1 MEIRTRDES
10 ILNLTEK
17 LSKEQLH
24 KAVTQGYS
32 DVSLSEIS
40 RFKGEYAAMFF
51 DSKYSANTVN
61 KLFDAYS
68 KSLISPSDL
77 IQTIKYT
84 ENNNRN
90 EPYIDDFLD
99 SIENDFFH
107 KTAAGIFSAVL
118 YENCSYKEAAEYVK
132 SGAFYPMEYAS
143 LSVTNDVAEQL
154 DQMGV
159 PLRACEGFNYC
170 YDIDGT
176 DRLEGALER
185 GAAIFVQD
193 KELAV
198 KVCEY
203 MKLTDWEK
211 FKEYIEM
218 KTCGKKSD
226 LSGDS
231 LSEFRDE
238 YIQKNRDVQL
248 YNKVKSEYDEF
259 IADMKKHP
267 AEIIIESAYEIVSKE
282 NIVMYCEEYPISLT
296 DKQFAALLSSKNTLD
311 EVYREWCDNGEWHG
325 IDDIGLA
332 LEETADRI
340 QISIDRDIAE
350 KKSAEI
356 SENISA
362 EKQPVKPKNKAR

>member
-1 MEIRTRDES
+1 MELLSET
-10 ILNLTEK
+10 LNT
-17 LSKEQLH
+17 EQLR
-24 KAVTQGYS
+24 KAITQKYNLL
-32 DVSLSEIS
+32 SLSVIAD
-40 RFKGEYAAMFF
+40 FNKEYAGRLI
-51 DSKYSANTVN
+51 DSSFSADTIN
-61 KLFDAYS
+61 KLAEAYVNR
-68 KSLISPSDL
+68 KIDTWDL
-77 IQTIKYT
+77 FQAVKYT
-84 ENNNRN
+84 ELSAEN
-90 EPYIDDFLD
+90 EPYIDDFLN
-99 SIENDFFH
+99 SIDKDFYHAAAARLF
-107 KTAAGIFSAVL
+107 TATL

-132 SGAFYPMEYAS
+132 SGAFYATEYGS
-143 LSVTNDVAEQL
+143 LSLETAVAKQL
-154 DQMGV
+154 DEMGV
-159 PLRACEGFNYC
+159 SLRACEGFNYC

-185 GAAIFVQD
+185 DAAIFVQD

-203 MKLTDWEK
+203 MKQPDWEK
-211 FKEYIEM
+211 FKDFIEM

-231 LSEFRDE
+231 ISEFRDE

-248 YNKVKSEYDEF
+248 YNKVKSEYDGF
-259 IADMKKHP
+259 IDDMKKHP

-282 NIVMYCEEYPISLT
+282 NIVMYCEEYPLSIT

-311 EVYREWCDNGEWHG
+311 EVYKEWCDNGEWHG

-340 QISIDRDIAE
+340 KISIDRDIAE

-362 EKQPVKPKNKAR
+362 EKQPIKPKNKAR

>member
-1 MEIRTRDES
+1 MEIKTRDES
-10 ILNLTEK
+10 IANLSEK

-51 DSKYSANTVN
+51 DSKYSANTIN
-61 KLFDAYS
+61 KLINAYAGG
-68 KSLISPSDL
+68 KIDTYDL
-77 IQTIKYT
+77 IRTVKYT
-84 ENNNRN
+84 EDNNKN
-90 EPYIDDFLD
+90 EPYVDDFLD
-99 SIENDFFH
+99 SIDNGFYH
-107 KTAAGIFSAVL
+107 KSATKTFSAVL

-132 SGAFYPMEYAS
+132 SGAFYPTEYAS
-143 LSVTNDVAEQL
+143 LSVTNDVAKQL
-154 DQMGV
+154 DEIGV

-170 YDIDGT
+170 YDIDCA
-176 DRLEGALER
+176 DRLKGALER

-203 MKLTDWEK
+203 MKLPDWGK
-211 FKEYIEM
+211 FKEFIEM
-218 KTCGKKSD
+218 KVCGKKSD
-226 LSGDS
+226 LLGDS

-238 YIQKNRDVQL
+238 YIHKNRDVQL

-259 IADMKKHP
+259 IDDMKKHP

-311 EVYREWCDNGEWHG
+311 EVYKEWCDNGEWHG

-332 LEETADRI
+332 LEETADHI

-350 KKSAEI
+350 KRSAEI

-362 EKQPVKPKNKAR
+362 EKQPVKPKNKSR